1 MGRFIYVFEE
11 RAKKDLQKRGY
22 TLLKEDTKNQI
33 WVFENKDPGNIDFE
47 YNYQCVLS
55 NVMSF

>member
-11 RAKKDLQKRGY
+11 RAKKDLMKRGY
-22 TLLKEDTKNQI
+22 NLLKEDPENQI

-47 YNYQCVLS
+47 LHYQCVLS